1 MGDPQ
6 AIETMWVS
14 YSKANS
20 FTCSGVQS
28 GILHAQ
34 LPFADNEA
42 DNDHLKYQFFGELD
56 KGPVSKQRKRRA
68 KTPTKR
74 YQDKGGRVRFCGT
87 PALKSSQRLVYNTS
101 MLYDYL
107 AMISFGNS
115 SWTFLNSFWNY
126 PNVRL
131 FLVEID
137 Q

>member
-1 MGDPQ
+1 MTPKPLKQCGSVTPKP
-6 AIETMWVS
+6 IPS
-14 YSKANS
+14 
-20 FTCSGVQS
+20 
-28 GILHAQ
+28 HAQ
-34 LPFADNEA
+34 VFKVEFFMRNFLSPTMKPTMIISNTS
-42 DNDHLKYQFFGELD
+42 FFGELD

-68 KTPTKR
+68 KTTTKR